1 MKLKG
6 TINLIHKEDNSWIFK
21 YTDEG
26 VVKRVPFVYYSGVY
40 QDGQEI
46 EAYLETLAGIERAKP
61 LFPLPYTNKVDDT
74 EVVTQQPKEITEKSQ
89 EEISPKLESTKKVN
103 KISPTPILGDE
114 LEHKLDKS

>member
-6 TINLIHKEDNSWIFK
+6 TINLIQKEDNSWIFK

-46 EAYLETLAGIERAKP
+46 DAYLETLAGIERAKP
-61 LFPLPYTNKVDDT
+61 LFPLPYNSKVD
-74 EVVTQQPKEITEKSQ
+74 EVKIEQTSSLVGEVIEQDNSVKS
-89 EEISPKLESTKKVN
+89 EPVKKVS
-103 KISPTPILGDE
+103 KISTNDLVTE
-114 LEHKLDKS
+114 RKLDK